1 MAYEFFQK
9 LREKCLQGS
18 FENIDKIDSKTS
30 ENPIEYKNVRK
41 IQTCKSNDKKPSEK
55 DSSLD
60 WSEFEGIFATEL
72 NTGIGNSPL
81 LWKFM
86 EELVKLLLTYLES
99 QHNRKSKVLDFHHP
113 HQLKEMMAHCLNVDE
128 NPRDLEQIL
137 SDCKETLKYCVK
149 TGHPRF
155 LNQFSTGIDMIGVAG
170 ELLTAITNTNMF
182 TYEIAPVFVL
192 MEENILRHM
201 LYHVGWKDGDG
212 IFSPGGAISNLYGML
227 CARHNKFPEIKT
239 KGMTTTNELVVFTS
253 THSHFSVKRAAAI
266 LGIGT
271 DNVVYVECDFRGKMD
286 TDDLEQKIMATIK
299 SGKTPLMINATEGTT
314 VLSAFDPVDPIADLC
329 EKYGI
334 WLHIDGAW
342 GGSVSLSETH
352 RHLLH
357 GIQRADSMTWNP
369 HKMMGVPLQC
379 SAFLLKKKGI
389 LQSVNQMRAS
399 YLFQQDKHYDVSYDT
414 GDKTIQ
420 CGRHNDVFKLWLMWR
435 AKGDN
440 GFEKQIDR
448 NFTLARY
455 LLTKLRSHPAFKLVL
470 NETEGP
476 NVCFW
481 YIPPSIKTITDDAQR
496 NKELGKIAPKLK
508 AAMMEKGSMM
518 VTYQTLG
525 DLPNF
530 FRMAISNPAL
540 TEKDLDFVV
549 DEFDRLAEEIF

>member
-18 FENIDKIDSKTS
+18 FEDIDKIDSKTS
-30 ENPIEYKNVRK
+30 ENPIEYKNVGK
-41 IQTCKSNDKKPSEK
+41 IQTFKSNDKKPTEK

-60 WSEFEGIFATEL
+60 WSEFEGIFAAEL

-201 LYHVGWKDGDG
+201 LYHVGWEDGDG

-286 TDDLEQKIMATIK
+286 TDDLEQKIMATIN

-379 SAFLLKKKGI
+379 SAFLLKKK
-389 LQSVNQMRAS
+389 
-399 YLFQQDKHYDVSYDT
+399 QDKHYDVSYDT

-435 AKGDN
+435 AK
-440 GFEKQIDR
+440 I
-448 NFTLARY
+448 
-455 LLTKLRSHPAFKLVL
+455 
-470 NETEGP
+470 EGP

-481 YIPPSIKTITDDAQR
+481 YIPPSIKTITNDAQR